1 MYKVTKEQFANKLNV
16 LIYGDPGSGKTHLAG
31 TAQDV
36 PEMKNVFF
44 FNIDGGLLTLA
55 ERGDISATDIHST
68 KELEQELHRIISCD
82 PEYKGIQTVVIDNI
96 SELLTLALEEEA
108 NRDFKN
114 RVKRNKN
121 YTVDEVYLE
130 DYGTAGKRLARILR
144 GFRDLPLNVIYIAHK
159 KDKLRK
165 GTNVLEATI
174 PNLTDKLC
182 TAVMGYMD
190 VVAYLYTADTQIE
203 QNGNYQTIMHRYL
216 LTQPI
221 NNFAAKVRESN
232 FAKRLG
238 TVVEDPTFTKLY
250 NAFKATNT

>member
-68 KELEQELHRIISCD
+68 KELEQELHRIITGD

-108 NRDFKN
+108 IRDYKN
-114 RVKRNKN
+114 RVKKNKN
-121 YTVDEVYLE
+121 YTVDEIYLE
-130 DYGTAGKRLARILR
+130 DYGVAGKRLARILR

-182 TAVMGYMD
+182 AAVMGYMD
-190 VVAYLYTADTQIE
+190 VVAYLYTADEQIE
-203 QNGNYQTIMHRYL
+203 KDGAYQTVMHRYL

-221 NNFAAKVRESN
+221 NNFAAKIREPN
-232 FAKRLG
+232 FAEKLG
-238 TVVEDPTFTKLY
+238 AVVIDPTFPKIY
-250 NAFKATNT
+250 DAFRASE

>member
-55 ERGDISATDIHST
+55 ERGDISANDIHST
-68 KELEQELHRIISCD
+68 KELEQELHRIINCD

-174 PNLTDKLC
+174 PNLTQSRDAKIVNGGLNDFPSLSIG
-182 TAVMGYMD
+182 VSLLF
-190 VVAYLYTADTQIE
+190 LYTIIA
-203 QNGNYQTIMHRYL
+203 MHFVIQFL
-216 LTQPI
+216 HDFFLVLKGQSVQSSI
-221 NNFAAKVRESN
+221 DGVHGGILHNVSFLVC
-232 FAKRLG
+232 
-238 TVVEDPTFTKLY
+238 
-250 NAFKATNT
+250 